1 VSPIVVEVIVEVAA
15 MRLGQRTV
23 NIRGQQAAHASAVHP
38 GLPKQSIV
46 LIIHTRQPESHTMDM
61 KRINAG
67 KLRAIGYDAKG
78 RILRVEFD
86 DGSAIDYANV
96 GTDLWK
102 RFSTSGA
109 AWSFYRDNIEEEF
122 AGTRGRAAVAGQ
134 RAELDALF
142 GGAEAPKKPNPLD
155 ALFKA
160 PDEE

>member
-1 VSPIVVEVIVEVAA
+1 
-15 MRLGQRTV
+15 
-23 NIRGQQAAHASAVHP
+23 
-38 GLPKQSIV
+38 
-46 LIIHTRQPESHTMDM
+46 MDM

-67 KLRAIGYDAKG
+67 KLRAIGYDARE

-86 DGSAIDYANV
+86 DGSAIDYSGV
-96 GTDLWK
+96 GNEVWR

-122 AGTRGRAAVAGQ
+122 AGKRGRAQVGSK

-155 ALFKA
+155 DLFK
-160 PDEE
+160 PPKEE